1 MHRRERIGHDQ
12 RMSTP
17 SFSVSV
23 VARHLPD
30 QSEPDQGAY
39 AFAYT
44 VTIRNGGTSPA
55 QLVARHWIIT
65 DASGHVEEVRGLG
78 VVGHQPLLQPGEAF
92 EYTSGARLATS
103 SGTMRGTYFCI
114 TDDARW
120 FEAPIPEFLLATAAS
135 LH

>member
-1 MHRRERIGHDQ
+1 MN
-12 RMSTP
+12 TP
-17 SFSVSV
+17 RFTVSV
-23 VARHLPD
+23 AARHLPESSGGD
-30 QSEPDQGAY
+30 EGGF

-44 VTIRNGGTSPA
+44 VTIRNDGAAAA

-92 EYTSGARLATS
+92 EYTSGARLATP

-120 FEAPIPEFLLATAAS
+120 FDTPIPEFVLATAAS